1 MKLKTTYISLISLLT
16 LSSCSSD
23 LLDIINPDNW
33 GKTPISLSASA
44 EQTGSF
50 SRAGFTSANTRII
63 AKIKSEKESENAT
76 ETEWTVASLLASK
89 DNDNNSESYSA
100 VDYKLNESRFWD
112 DTYGREA
119 KVSVYAIAI
128 ADQETTLLN
137 NETLL
142 KGVSAANPWIKQTAE
157 NNADNLSFNFSVA
170 SDQNAVDT
178 KCANYDLVY
187 SNNIVKKS
195 DEDNR
200 LWFGHKDAGKFEKGQ
215 LHFNH
220 ALTKITVNLVSGE
233 GFVDD
238 NDFTADNTSVAF
250 GNNVFKANTSGTF
263 NIATGSWSNLKDEAI
278 INMATANIVDDKNK
292 VACISNC
299 AIMMPGLVVTK
310 ANDQALTI
318 IVDSNS
324 YHVSQELLLKA
335 LKASK
340 DIPADDKPAS
350 TATEYTLK
358 QGKHYIFTINLNK
371 TKVCAVRATLA
382 NWESVTGSV
391 ETTNARISISVSQA
405 EGKNACNDVALYRLR
420 DAGNTII
427 TDEYVGKQWSGN
439 YGTAATLTPNDENKK
454 YSTNWFFDDN
464 TSYYHFRTVKKDTEI
479 NYSAN
484 VHDDSYFTISCG
496 TRGASDPHW
505 GAPMGNATTTYSSDK
520 GFSNIYQAIGPTLND
535 IDIIEQHM
543 LSQINV
549 QLNTTSG
556 DDKVNLEDAQVVIEN
571 MYHQGHVLMGNGRV
585 VPVTTSENAK
595 ADVVM
600 TAPTGEETNFTYDVV
615 PQVISRNNENVQL
628 IITTKDNQKYVVNLS
643 DVKNIPDWKPGHQYT
658 YTFTLKKTG
667 IANISVSL
675 APWQTEKASGDV
687 WL

>member
-128 ADQETTLLN
+128 ADKETTLLN

-142 KGVSAANPWIKQTAE
+142 EGVSAANPWIKQTAA
-157 NNADNLSFNFSVA
+157 NNANNLSFNFSVA
-170 SDQNAVDT
+170 NNQNAVDT

-195 DEDNR
+195 DEEDNR

-233 GFVDD
+233 GFVDA
-238 NDFTADNTSVAF
+238 NDFKAENTSIVL
-250 GNNVFKANTSGTF
+250 GNDDFKANTSGTF
-263 NIATGSWSNLKDEAI
+263 DIATDSWSNLKDETLLTMAATDVEDNV
-278 INMATANIVDDKNK
+278 NMI
-292 VACISNC
+292 ISNS
-299 AIMMPGLVVTK
+299 ALMMPGLVVGN
-310 ANDQALTI
+310 ANDNAITI
-318 IVDSNS
+318 TVNNNL
-324 YHVSQELLLKA
+324 YYVSQELLLKA

-371 TKVCAVRATLA
+371 TKVCAVSATLA
-382 NWESVTGSV
+382 DWEAITGSV

-405 EGKNACNDVALYRLR
+405 EGENSCTDIALYRLR
-420 DAGNTII
+420 DAGNDAI
-427 TDEYVGKQWSGN
+427 TDDYVGKIWNGN
-439 YGTAATLTPNDENKK
+439 YGSAATLTANNEQNK
-454 YSTNWFFDDN
+454 YSTDWFFDDN
-464 TSYYHFRTVKKDTEI
+464 TCFYHFRTVKQGTAVAYSDT
-479 NYSAN
+479 
-484 VHDDSYFTISCG
+484 DKDSYFSVSCG
-496 TRGASDPHW
+496 TRDNSDPHW
-505 GAPMGNATTTYSSDK
+505 GAPINEKGENTYTYK
-520 GFSNIYQAIGPTLND
+520 EGFSNIHHAIGATTDD
-535 IDIIEQHM
+535 IHIIEQHM

-549 QLNTTSG
+549 TLTTTTG
-556 DDKVNLEDAQVVIEN
+556 NDKVNLEGAKVEFAN
-571 MYHQGHVLMGNGRV
+571 MYHQGHVLMGNGKV
-585 VPVTTSENAK
+585 VPVTTGEDAK
-595 ADVVM
+595 SNVEM
-600 TAPTGEETNFTYDVV
+600 TASTDNTYNYDVV
-615 PQVISRNNENVQL
+615 PQDLSSVEL
-628 IITTKDNQKYVVNLS
+628 IITTKDNNKYN
-643 DVKNIPDWKPGHQYT
+643 VKLYNIDKISEWKPGHIYN
-658 YTFTLKKTG
+658 YTFQLTKAG
-667 IANISVSL
+667 IANVSVSL
-675 APWQTEKASGDV
+675 APWKEESANGSV

>member
-63 AKIKSEKESENAT
+63 AKIKSENKSENA
-76 ETEWTVASLLASK
+76 TEWTVASLLASK
-89 DNDNNSESYSA
+89 DDDNNSESYSA
-100 VDYKLNESRFWD
+100 VDYKQNESRFWD

-128 ADQETTLLN
+128 ADKETTLLN

-142 KGVSAANPWIKQTAE
+142 EGVSAANPWIKQTAA
-157 NNADNLSFNFSVA
+157 NNANNLSFNFSVA
-170 SDQNAVDT
+170 NNQNAVDT

-195 DEDNR
+195 DEEDNR

-233 GFVDD
+233 GYISPE
-238 NDFTADNTSVAF
+238 DFTSQKTTVLF
-250 GNNVFKANTSGTF
+250 GNDDFKPYTSGTF
-263 NIATGSWSNLKDEAI
+263 DISTGSWSNLKDEAQLTMNATDVEDNV
-278 INMATANIVDDKNK
+278 NMI
-292 VACISNC
+292 ISNS
-299 AIMMPGLVVTK
+299 ALMMPGLVVGN
-310 ANDQALTI
+310 ANDNAITI
-318 IVDSNS
+318 TVNNNL
-324 YHVSQELLLKA
+324 YYVSQELLLKA

-382 NWESVTGSV
+382 KWESVTGSV

-405 EGKNACNDVALYRLR
+405 EGENSCTDIALYRLR
-420 DAGNTII
+420 DAGNDAI
-427 TDEYVGKQWSGN
+427 TDDYVGKIWNGN
-439 YGTAATLTPNDENKK
+439 YGSAATLTANNEQNK
-454 YSTNWFFDDN
+454 YSTDWFFDDN
-464 TSYYHFRTVKKDTEI
+464 TCFYHFRTVKQGTAVAYSDT
-479 NYSAN
+479 
-484 VHDDSYFTISCG
+484 DKDSYFSVSCG
-496 TRGASDPHW
+496 TRDNSDPHW
-505 GAPMGNATTTYSSDK
+505 GAPINEKGENTYTYK
-520 GFSNIYQAIGPTLND
+520 EGFSNIHHAIGATTDD
-535 IDIIEQHM
+535 IHIIEQHM

-549 QLNTTSG
+549 TLTTTTG
-556 DDKVNLEDAQVVIEN
+556 NDKVNLEGAKVEFAN
-571 MYHQGHVLMGNGRV
+571 MYHQGHVLMGNGKV
-585 VPVTTSENAK
+585 VPVTTGEDAK
-595 ADVVM
+595 SNVEM
-600 TAPTGEETNFTYDVV
+600 TASTDNTYNYDVV
-615 PQVISRNNENVQL
+615 PQDLSSVEL
-628 IITTKDNQKYVVNLS
+628 IITTKDNNKYN
-643 DVKNIPDWKPGHQYT
+643 VKLYNIDKISEWKPGHIYN
-658 YTFTLKKTG
+658 YTFQLTKAG
-667 IANISVSL
+667 IVNVSVSL
-675 APWQTEKASGDV
+675 APWKEESANGSV

>member
-128 ADQETTLLN
+128 ADKETTLLN

-142 KGVSAANPWIKQTAE
+142 EGVSAANPWIKQTAA
-157 NNADNLSFNFSVA
+157 NNANNLSFNFSVA
-170 SDQNAVDT
+170 NNQNAVDT

-195 DEDNR
+195 DEEDNR

-233 GFVDD
+233 GYISPE
-238 NDFTADNTSVAF
+238 DFTSQKTTVLF
-250 GNNVFKANTSGTF
+250 GNDDFKPYTSGTF
-263 NIATGSWSNLKDEAI
+263 DISTGSWSNLKDEALLTMDATDVTENQTKI
-278 INMATANIVDDKNK
+278 INNS
-292 VACISNC
+292 CLF
-299 AIMMPGLVVTK
+299 MPGLSIGT
-310 ANDQALTI
+310 ADDHAITI
-318 IVDSNS
+318 TVNGNR
-324 YHVSQELLLKA
+324 YYVSQALLLKA
-335 LKASK
+335 LKTST
-340 DIPADDKPAS
+340 DMPATDKPA
-350 TATEYTLK
+350 TDATSYILK
-358 QGKHYIFTINLNK
+358 QGMHYIFTINLNK
-371 TKVCAVRATLA
+371 TRVSFVKATLSD
-382 NWESVTGSV
+382 WQSVTGSV
-391 ETTNARISISVSQA
+391 ATTNARISISVSQA
-405 EGKNACNDVALYRLR
+405 EGEDACNDVALYRLR

-439 YGTAATLTPNDENKK
+439 YGTAATLTQNDEDSK

-464 TSYYHFRTVKKDTEI
+464 TCFYHFRTVKQGTAVAYSDT
-479 NYSAN
+479 
-484 VHDDSYFTISCG
+484 DKDSYFSVSCG
-496 TRGASDPHW
+496 TRDNSDPHW
-505 GAPMGNATTTYSSDK
+505 GAPINEKGENTYTYK
-520 GFSNIYQAIGPTLND
+520 EGFSNIHHAIGATTDD
-535 IDIIEQHM
+535 IHIIEQHM

-549 QLNTTSG
+549 TLTTTTG
-556 DDKVNLEDAQVVIEN
+556 NDKVNLEGAKVEFAN
-571 MYHQGHVLMGNGRV
+571 MYHQGHVLMGNGKV
-585 VPVTTSENAK
+585 VPVTTGEDAK
-595 ADVVM
+595 SNVEM
-600 TAPTGEETNFTYDVV
+600 TASTDNTYNYDVV
-615 PQVISRNNENVQL
+615 PQDLSSVEL
-628 IITTKDNQKYVVNLS
+628 IITTKDNNKYN
-643 DVKNIPDWKPGHQYT
+643 VKLYNIDKISEWKPGHIYN
-658 YTFTLKKTG
+658 YTFQLTKAG
-667 IANISVSL
+667 IVNVSVSL
-675 APWQTEKASGDV
+675 APWKEESANGSV

>member
-63 AKIKSEKESENAT
+63 AKIKSENKSENA
-76 ETEWTVASLLASK
+76 TEWTVASLLASK
-89 DNDNNSESYSA
+89 DDDNNSESYSA
-100 VDYKLNESRFWD
+100 VDYKQNESRFWD

-128 ADQETTLLN
+128 ADKETTLLN

-142 KGVSAANPWIKQTAE
+142 EGVSAANPWIKQTAA
-157 NNADNLSFNFSVA
+157 NNANNLSFNFSVA
-170 SDQNAVDT
+170 NNQNAVDT

-195 DEDNR
+195 DEEDNR

-233 GFVDD
+233 GYISPE
-238 NDFTADNTSVAF
+238 DFTSQKTTVLF
-250 GNNVFKANTSGTF
+250 GNDDFKPYTSGTF
-263 NIATGSWSNLKDEAI
+263 DISTGSWSNLKDEAQLTMNATDVEDNV
-278 INMATANIVDDKNK
+278 NMI
-292 VACISNC
+292 ISNS
-299 AIMMPGLVVTK
+299 ALMMPGLVVGN
-310 ANDQALTI
+310 ANDNAITI
-318 IVDSNS
+318 TVNNNL
-324 YHVSQELLLKA
+324 YYVSQELLLKA

-382 NWESVTGSV
+382 KWESVTGSV

-405 EGKNACNDVALYRLR
+405 EGENSCTDIALYRLR
-420 DAGNTII
+420 DAGNDAI
-427 TDEYVGKQWSGN
+427 TDDYVGKIWNGN
-439 YGTAATLTPNDENKK
+439 YGSAATLTANNEQNK
-454 YSTNWFFDDN
+454 YSTDWFFDDN
-464 TSYYHFRTVKKDTEI
+464 TCFYHFRTVKQGTAVAYSDT
-479 NYSAN
+479 
-484 VHDDSYFTISCG
+484 DKDSYFSVSCG
-496 TRGASDPHW
+496 TRDNSDPHW
-505 GAPMGNATTTYSSDK
+505 GAPINEKGENTYTYK
-520 GFSNIYQAIGPTLND
+520 EGFSNIHHAIGATTDD
-535 IDIIEQHM
+535 IHIIEQHM

-549 QLNTTSG
+549 TLTTTTG
-556 DDKVNLEDAQVVIEN
+556 NDKVNLEGAKVEFAN
-571 MYHQGHVLMGNGRV
+571 MYHQGHVLMGNGKV
-585 VPVTTSENAK
+585 VPVTTGEDAK
-595 ADVVM
+595 SNVEM
-600 TAPTGEETNFTYDVV
+600 TASTDNTYNYDVV
-615 PQVISRNNENVQL
+615 PQNLSSVEL
-628 IITTKDNQKYVVNLS
+628 IITTKDNNKYN
-643 DVKNIPDWKPGHQYT
+643 VKLYNIDKISEWKPGHIYN
-658 YTFTLKKTG
+658 YTFQLTKAG
-667 IANISVSL
+667 IVNVSVSL
-675 APWQTEKASGDV
+675 APWKEESANGSV

>member
-128 ADQETTLLN
+128 ADKETTLLN

-142 KGVSAANPWIKQTAE
+142 EGVSAANPWIKQTAA
-157 NNADNLSFNFSVA
+157 NNANNLSFNFSVA
-170 SDQNAVDT
+170 NNQNAVDT

-195 DEDNR
+195 DEEDNR

-233 GFVDD
+233 GYISPE
-238 NDFTADNTSVAF
+238 DFTSQKTTVLF
-250 GNNVFKANTSGTF
+250 GNDDFKPYTSGTF
-263 NIATGSWSNLKDEAI
+263 DISTGSWSNLKDEALLTMNATDVTENQTKI
-278 INMATANIVDDKNK
+278 INNS
-292 VACISNC
+292 CLF
-299 AIMMPGLVVTK
+299 MPGLSIGT
-310 ANDQALTI
+310 ADDHAITI
-318 IVDSNS
+318 TVNGNR
-324 YHVSQELLLKA
+324 YYVSQALLLKA
-335 LKASK
+335 LKTST
-340 DIPADDKPAS
+340 DMPATDKPA
-350 TATEYTLK
+350 TDATSYILK
-358 QGKHYIFTINLNK
+358 QGMHYIFTINLNK
-371 TKVCAVRATLA
+371 TRVSFVKATLSD
-382 NWESVTGSV
+382 WQSVTGSV
-391 ETTNARISISVSQA
+391 ATTNARISISVSQA
-405 EGKNACNDVALYRLR
+405 EGENACKDVALYRLR

-439 YGTAATLTPNDENKK
+439 YGTAATLTRNDEDSK

-464 TSYYHFRTVKKDTEI
+464 TSYYHFRTVKKGTEI
-479 NYSAN
+479 NYSTN
-484 VHDDSYFTISCG
+484 VHDDSYFSVSCG
-496 TRGASDPHW
+496 TRDNSDPHW
-505 GAPMGNATTTYSSDK
+505 GAPINEKGENTYTYK
-520 GFSNIYQAIGPTLND
+520 EGFSNIHHAIGATTDD
-535 IDIIEQHM
+535 IHIIEQHM

-549 QLNTTSG
+549 TLTTTTG
-556 DDKVNLEDAQVVIEN
+556 NDKVNLEGAKVEFAN
-571 MYHQGHVLMGNGRV
+571 MYHQGHVLMGNGKV
-585 VPVTTSENAK
+585 VPVTTGEDAK
-595 ADVVM
+595 SNVEM
-600 TAPTGEETNFTYDVV
+600 TASTDNTYNYDVV
-615 PQVISRNNENVQL
+615 PQDLSSVEL
-628 IITTKDNQKYVVNLS
+628 IITTKDNNKYN
-643 DVKNIPDWKPGHQYT
+643 VKLYNIDKISEWKPGHIYN
-658 YTFTLKKTG
+658 YTFQLTKAG
-667 IANISVSL
+667 IVNVSVSL
-675 APWQTEKASGDV
+675 APWKEESANGSV

>member
-128 ADQETTLLN
+128 ADKETTLLN

-142 KGVSAANPWIKQTAE
+142 KGVSATTPWIKKTE
-157 NNADNLSFNFSVA
+157 SNNADNLSFDFSVA
-170 SDQNAVDT
+170 TNQNAEDT

-195 DEDNR
+195 DEEDNR

-220 ALTKITVNLVSGE
+220 AQTKVTVNLVSGE
-233 GFVDD
+233 GYISPE
-238 NDFTADNTSVAF
+238 DFTSQKTTVLF
-250 GNNVFKANTSGTF
+250 GNDDFKPYTSGTF
-263 NIATGSWSNLKDEAI
+263 DISTGSWSNLKDEALLTMDATDVTENQTKI
-278 INMATANIVDDKNK
+278 INNS
-292 VACISNC
+292 CLF
-299 AIMMPGLVVTK
+299 MPGLSIGT
-310 ANDQALTI
+310 ADDHAITI
-318 IVDSNS
+318 TVNGNR
-324 YHVSQELLLKA
+324 YYVSQALLLKA
-335 LKASK
+335 LKAST
-340 DIPADDKPAS
+340 DMPATDKPA
-350 TATEYTLK
+350 TDATSYILK
-358 QGKHYIFTINLNK
+358 QGMHYIFTINLNK
-371 TKVCAVRATLA
+371 TRVSFVKATLSD
-382 NWESVTGSV
+382 WQSVTGSV
-391 ETTNARISISVSQA
+391 ATTNARISISVSQA
-405 EGKNACNDVALYRLR
+405 ESEDACNDVALYRLR

-439 YGTAATLTPNDENKK
+439 YGTAATLTPNDENSK

-464 TSYYHFRTVKKDTEI
+464 TSYYHFRTVKKGTEI
-479 NYSAN
+479 NYSTN

-505 GAPMGNATTTYSSDK
+505 GAPMGNGTTTYSSAE

-549 QLNTTSG
+549 QLNTTNG
-556 DDKVNLEDAQVVIEN
+556 DDKVDLEDAQVVIEN

-585 VPVTTSENAK
+585 VPVTTGENAK
-595 ADVVM
+595 ANVVM
-600 TAPTGEETNFTYDVV
+600 TAPIGEENNFTYDVV
-615 PQVISRNNENVQL
+615 PQVISKNNENVQL

-643 DVKNIPDWKPGHQYT
+643 DVKNIPDWKPGHKYT

-675 APWQTEKASGDV
+675 APWQTEKASGNV

>member
-23 LLDIINPDNW
+23 LLYIINPDNW

-128 ADQETTLLN
+128 ADKETTLLN

-142 KGVSAANPWIKQTAE
+142 EGVSAANPWIKQTAA
-157 NNADNLSFNFSVA
+157 NNANNLSFNFSVA
-170 SDQNAVDT
+170 NNQNAVDT

-195 DEDNR
+195 DEEDNR

-233 GFVDD
+233 GFVDA
-238 NDFTADNTSVAF
+238 NDFKAENTSIVL
-250 GNNVFKANTSGTF
+250 GNDDFKANTSGTF
-263 NIATGSWSNLKDEAI
+263 DIATDSWSNLKDETLLTMAATDVEDNV
-278 INMATANIVDDKNK
+278 NMI
-292 VACISNC
+292 ISNS
-299 AIMMPGLVVTK
+299 ALMMPGLVVGN
-310 ANDQALTI
+310 ANDNAITI
-318 IVDSNS
+318 TVNNNL
-324 YHVSQELLLKA
+324 YYVSQELLLKA

-371 TKVCAVRATLA
+371 TKVCAVSATLA
-382 NWESVTGSV
+382 DWEAITGSV

-405 EGKNACNDVALYRLR
+405 EGENSCTDIALYRLR
-420 DAGNTII
+420 DAGNDAI
-427 TDEYVGKQWSGN
+427 TDDYVGKIWNGN
-439 YGTAATLTPNDENKK
+439 YGSAATLTANNEQNK
-454 YSTNWFFDDN
+454 YSTDWFFDDN
-464 TSYYHFRTVKKDTEI
+464 TCFYHFRTVKQGTAVAYSDT
-479 NYSAN
+479 
-484 VHDDSYFTISCG
+484 DKDSYFSVSCG
-496 TRGASDPHW
+496 TRDNSDPHW
-505 GAPMGNATTTYSSDK
+505 GAPINEKGENTYTYK
-520 GFSNIYQAIGPTLND
+520 EGFSNIHHAIGATTDD
-535 IDIIEQHM
+535 IHIIEQHM

-549 QLNTTSG
+549 TLTTTTG
-556 DDKVNLEDAQVVIEN
+556 NDKVNLEGAKVEFAN
-571 MYHQGHVLMGNGRV
+571 MYHQGHVLMGNGKV
-585 VPVTTSENAK
+585 VPVTTGEDAK
-595 ADVVM
+595 SNVEM
-600 TAPTGEETNFTYDVV
+600 TASTDNTYNYDVV
-615 PQVISRNNENVQL
+615 PQDLSSVEL
-628 IITTKDNQKYVVNLS
+628 IITTKDNNKYN
-643 DVKNIPDWKPGHQYT
+643 VKLYNIDKISEWKPGHIYN
-658 YTFTLKKTG
+658 YTFQLTKAG
-667 IANISVSL
+667 IANVSVSL
-675 APWQTEKASGDV
+675 APWKEESANGSV

>member
-128 ADQETTLLN
+128 ADKETTLLN

-142 KGVSAANPWIKQTAE
+142 EGVSAANPWIKQTAA
-157 NNADNLSFNFSVA
+157 NNANNLSFNFSVA

-220 ALTKITVNLVSGE
+220 ALTKVTVNLVSGD
-233 GFVDD
+233 GFVDA
-238 NDFTADNTSVAF
+238 NDFKAENTSIVL
-250 GNNVFKANTSGTF
+250 GNDDFKANTSGTF
-263 NIATGSWSNLKDEAI
+263 DIATGSWSNLKDETLLTMAATDVEDNV
-278 INMATANIVDDKNK
+278 NMI
-292 VACISNC
+292 ISNS
-299 AIMMPGLVVTK
+299 ALMMPGLVVGN
-310 ANDQALTI
+310 ANDNAITI
-318 IVDSNS
+318 TVNNNL
-324 YHVSQELLLKA
+324 YYVSQELLLKA

-340 DIPADDKPAS
+340 DIPADDKPEP

-371 TKVCAVRATLA
+371 TKVCAVSATLA
-382 NWESVTGSV
+382 DWEAITGSV

-405 EGKNACNDVALYRLR
+405 EGENACNYVALYRLR

-439 YGTAATLTPNDENKK
+439 YGTAATLTPNDENSK

-505 GAPMGNATTTYSSDK
+505 GAPMDNGTTTYSSAE

-549 QLNTTSG
+549 QLNTTNG

-595 ADVVM
+595 ANVVM
-600 TAPTGEETNFTYDVV
+600 TAPIGEDNNFTYDVV

-643 DVKNIPDWKPGHQYT
+643 DVKNIPDWKPGHKYT

-675 APWQTEKASGDV
+675 APWQTEKASGNV

>member
-128 ADQETTLLN
+128 ADKETTLLN

-142 KGVSAANPWIKQTAE
+142 EGVSAANPWIKQTAA
-157 NNADNLSFNFSVA
+157 NNANNLSFNFSVA
-170 SDQNAVDT
+170 NNQNAVDT

-195 DEDNR
+195 DEEDNR

-233 GFVDD
+233 GFVDA
-238 NDFTADNTSVAF
+238 NDFKAENTSIVL
-250 GNNVFKANTSGTF
+250 GNDDFKANTSGTF
-263 NIATGSWSNLKDEAI
+263 DIATGSWSNLKDETLLTMAATDVEDNV
-278 INMATANIVDDKNK
+278 NMI
-292 VACISNC
+292 ISNS
-299 AIMMPGLVVTK
+299 ALMMPGLVVGN
-310 ANDQALTI
+310 ANDNAITI
-318 IVDSNS
+318 TVNNNL
-324 YHVSQELLLKA
+324 YYVSQELLLKA

-371 TKVCAVRATLA
+371 TKVCAVSATLA
-382 NWESVTGSV
+382 DWEAITGSV

-405 EGKNACNDVALYRLR
+405 EGENSCTDIALYRLR
-420 DAGNTII
+420 DAGNDAI
-427 TDEYVGKQWSGN
+427 TDDYVGKIWNGN
-439 YGTAATLTPNDENKK
+439 YGSAATLTANNEQNK
-454 YSTNWFFDDN
+454 YSTDWFFDDN
-464 TSYYHFRTVKKDTEI
+464 TCFYHFRTVKQGTAVAYSDT
-479 NYSAN
+479 
-484 VHDDSYFTISCG
+484 DKDSYFSVSCG
-496 TRGASDPHW
+496 TRDNSDPHW
-505 GAPMGNATTTYSSDK
+505 GAPINEKGENTYTYK
-520 GFSNIYQAIGPTLND
+520 EGFSNIHHAIGATTDD
-535 IDIIEQHM
+535 IHIIEQHM

-549 QLNTTSG
+549 TLTTTTG
-556 DDKVNLEDAQVVIEN
+556 NDKVNLEGAKVEFAN
-571 MYHQGHVLMGNGRV
+571 MYHQGHVLMGNGKV
-585 VPVTTSENAK
+585 VPVTTGEDAK
-595 ADVVM
+595 SNVEM
-600 TAPTGEETNFTYDVV
+600 TASTDNTYNYDVV
-615 PQVISRNNENVQL
+615 PQDLSSVEL
-628 IITTKDNQKYVVNLS
+628 IITTKDNNKYN
-643 DVKNIPDWKPGHQYT
+643 VKLYNIDKISEWKPGHIYN
-658 YTFTLKKTG
+658 YTFQLTKAG
-667 IANISVSL
+667 IANVSVSL
-675 APWQTEKASGDV
+675 APWKEESANGSV